1 MNTVNDIPRA
11 RKDAVLP
18 FSKPVIGE
26 DGRELSDVFLPAG
39 TMVLIAVMNANRNK
53 EIWGED
59 AGEWKPERWLAP
71 LPETVAEAH
80 VPGAWRRSQ
89 WHFMEPVVVILSW

>member
-1 MNTVNDIPRA
+1 MPRA
-11 RKDAVLP
+11 RKDVVLP

-26 DGRELSDVFLPAG
+26 DGRSLSDVFLPAG
-39 TMVLIAVMNANRNK
+39 TMVMIAIMNANRNK

-71 LPETVAEAH
+71 LPETVAEAK
-80 VPGAWRRSQ
+80 
-89 WHFMEPVVVILSW
+89 VVVPSAEVRAAMILPRKVSDLA

>member
-26 DGRELSDVFLPAG
+26 DSRELSDVFLPAG
-39 TMVLIAVMNANRNK
+39 TMVMIAIMNTNRNK
-53 EIWGED
+53 EIWGDD

-71 LPETVAEAH
+71 LPGTVAEAH
-80 VPGAWRRSQ
+80 VPGAS
-89 WHFMEPVVVILSW
+89 EPRGSW